1 MIKIGY
7 VDDEVDKILTGA
19 EHYRKQLLS
28 EAIGCELISPPK
40 WEELDKLFN
49 KFDLF
54 LIDLELD
61 RVQSGD
67 KGVNYRGTTLT
78 AEIRARFPDYPIVL
92 ITRESILDK
101 QQLAEHMQTYD
112 ELIFKS
118 VLDNEPNDTQQSLTS
133 LANGFGAFRN
143 ITNKTWKSLVKHLE
157 ADDEEADFL
166 REAAPPLTKGEWIV
180 VEAAHWV
187 RDVVLKFPGI
197 LYDPIHAAT
206 RLGISLD
213 SFRNNK
219 VQETIEPAK
228 YTGIFAPS
236 EGRWWKGRL
245 FRAAKELAI
254 EEEVNGPIN
263 RVFAQAFRKRY
274 DIELSPAICVW
285 DKTPIADWVCH
296 ILRES
301 VKLKNS
307 LRYHS
312 DNRPGTMDGARVSF
326 RAIRE
331 SNAFEEELLDSA
343 GIELLEKIENL
354 PEPSKS

>member
-1 MIKIGY
+1 MIKIVY
-7 VDDEVDKILTGA
+7 VDDEMDKNVTGA
-19 EHYRKQLLS
+19 KHYRAQLLS
-28 EAIGCELISPPK
+28 EEIECELISPPK

-67 KGVNYRGTTLT
+67 KGINYRGTTLT
-78 AEIRARFPDYPIVL
+78 AEIRARFPNYPIVL

-118 VLDNEPNDTQQSLTS
+118 ALDNKPNDTQQSLTS
-133 LANGFGAFRN
+133 LANGFSAFRN
-143 ITNKTWKSLVKHLE
+143 ITNKTWKSLIKHLE

-180 VEAAHWV
+180 VEAALWV
-187 RDVVLKFPGI
+187 RDVILKFPGI

-219 VQETIEPAK
+219 VQETIKPAK
-228 YTGIFAPS
+228 YTGFFAPS

-245 FRAAKELAI
+245 LRIAKELAI

-263 RVFAQAFRKRY
+263 QVFTKAFHKRY
-274 DIELSPAICVW
+274 DIKLSPAICVW
-285 DKTPIADWVCH
+285 DRTPIADWVCY
-296 ILRES
+296 ILREP

-307 LRYHS
+307 LRYYPGS
-312 DNRPGTMDGARVSF
+312 RPSIMDGTRVSF

-331 SNAFEEELLDSA
+331 SSAFEEELLDSE
-343 GIELLEKIENL
+343 GIKLREKIENL

>member
-40 WEELDKLFN
+40 WEELDKLCN
-49 KFDLF
+49 KEFDLF
-54 LIDLELD
+54 LIDYELD
-61 RVQSGD
+61 RVQSD
-67 KGVNYRGTTLT
+67 NKRVDYRGTTLT
-78 AEIRARFPDYPIVL
+78 AEIRARLPDYPIVL

-101 QQLAEHMQTYD
+101 QQLVEYMQTYD

-118 VLDNEPNDTQQSLTS
+118 ALDKKPNDTQQSLTS
-133 LANGFGAFRN
+133 LANGFSALRN
-143 ITNKTWKSLVKHLE
+143 ITDKKWKSLVKLLG

-166 REAAPPLTKGEWIV
+166 REAAPPLTKGEWILA
-180 VEAAHWV
+180 EAAHWV
-187 RDVVLKFPGI
+187 RNVVLKFPGI

-219 VQETIEPAK
+219 VQETIEPAR

-245 FRAAKELAI
+245 FRAAKKLAI

-263 RVFAQAFRKRY
+263 QVFAKAFHKRY
-274 DIELSPAICVW
+274 DIKLSPAICVW
-285 DKTPIADWVCH
+285 DRTPIADWVCYL
-296 ILRES
+296 LREP

-307 LRYHS
+307 LRYYPGS
-312 DNRPGTMDGARVSF
+312 RPSIMDGTRVSF

-331 SNAFEEELLDSA
+331 SNAFEEELLDSE
-343 GIELLEKIENL
+343 GIKLREKIENL
-354 PEPSKS
+354 PEP

>member
-7 VDDEVDKILTGA
+7 VDDEVGESVAGA
-19 EHYRKQLLS
+19 EHYRNQLSSS
-28 EAIGCELISPPK
+28 EDIECELISPPK
-40 WEELDKLFN
+40 WEELDKLFS

-78 AEIRARFPDYPIVL
+78 AEIHARFPDYPIVL

-118 VLDNEPNDTQQSLTS
+118 ALDKKPNDTQQSLTS
-133 LANGFGAFRN
+133 LANGFSNLRN
-143 ITNKTWKSLVKHLE
+143 TTDNTWKSLVKLLG

-166 REAAPPLTKGEWIV
+166 REASPPLLGGEWIV
-180 VEAAHWV
+180 TAVADWV
-187 RDVVLKFPGI
+187 RNVVLKFPGI
-197 LYDPIHAAT
+197 LYDQVNAAT

-213 SFRNNK
+213 SLWNDK
-219 VQETIEPAK
+219 VQETIEPAR

-245 FRAAKELAI
+245 LRIAKELAI

-263 RVFAQAFRKRY
+263 QVFAKAFHKRY
-274 DIELSPAICVW
+274 DIKLSPAICVW
-285 DKTPIADWVCH
+285 DRTPIADWVCY
-296 ILRES
+296 ILREP

-307 LRYHS
+307 LRYYPDS
-312 DNRPGTMDGARVSF
+312 RPSIMDGTRVSF

-331 SNAFEEELLDSA
+331 SNAFEEELLDSE
-343 GIELLEKIENL
+343 GIKLREKIENL
-354 PEPSKS
+354 PEP